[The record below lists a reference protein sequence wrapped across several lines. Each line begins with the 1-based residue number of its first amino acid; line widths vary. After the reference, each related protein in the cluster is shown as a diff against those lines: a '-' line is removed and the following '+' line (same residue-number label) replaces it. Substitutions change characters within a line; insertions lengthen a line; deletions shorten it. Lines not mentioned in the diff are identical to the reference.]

1 MKTCF
6 KCKEEKETSEF
17 YRHSQMGDGFLGKC
31 KECTKKDVKERGVR
45 DKEKIKEYD
54 KLRYRTNF
62 DRIKSMKYQGIVS
75 RCTGKHKNRTYYVE
89 GMPYL
94 SWEEYEDWWLNNV
107 QDFQYCYNIWKRCG
121 FKNKFAPSID
131 RIDSK
136 KGYTPD
142 NMQWL
147 TFSVNCSKYNK

>member
-6 KCKEEKETSEF
+6 KCKEKKELTEF
-17 YRHSQMGDGFLGKC
+17 YRHPQTADGFLGKC
-31 KECTKKDVKERGVR
+31 KECTKADVKGRSVEKQDYVR
-45 DKEKIKEYD
+45 EYD
-54 KLRYRTNF
+54 KTRYRTSF
-62 DRIKSMKYQGIVS
+62 ERIKAHKYRGIVN
-75 RCTGKHKNRTYYVE
+75 RCTGAHKNRTYHVE

-94 SWEEYEDWWLNNV
+94 SWKEYESWWQSNFP
-107 QDFQYCYNIWKRCG
+107 DFILCYSLWKNCDY
-121 FKNKFAPSID
+121 KNKFAPSID

-136 KGYTPD
+136 KGYTPE